1 MRVEELWRF
10 PVKSLQGERLDRAA
24 VVSDGLA
31 GDRRFA
37 IVDAETGLALT
48 ARRVPQLLF
57 ASARLV
63 GDDLEI
69 TLPDGSVAT
78 DDDALS
84 AWLGRPVLLVDGR
97 VKYDALSAE
106 CPVDETEVDWFS
118 YEGGE
123 GAFHDAPIW
132 RVSLISK
139 ATLGAWDRRRFRAN
153 VVLDGEGEDAL
164 VGGDVRLGD
173 AVLHV
178 ESPIVRCV
186 MITRPQPDGI
196 ERDVDVLRTINRDR
210 GSCIAIGAT
219 VRSPGDVRVGHEL
232 VPRD

>member
-1 MRVEELWRF
+1 MRVDELWRF

-24 VVSDGLA
+24 VVADGLA

-37 IVDAETGLALT
+37 IVDPDTGLALT

-57 ASARLV
+57 ASAQLRD
-63 GDDLEI
+63 GDVEI
-69 TLPDGSVAT
+69 TLPDGSVAK

-84 AWLGRPVLLVDGR
+84 AWLGRSVMLLDG
-97 VKYDALSAE
+97 DAQRGSRSAE
-106 CPVDETEVDWFS
+106 CPTDETENEWFS
-118 YEGGE
+118 YEGAE

-132 RVSLISK
+132 RVSLISQ
-139 ATLGAWDRRRFRAN
+139 ATLGKWDRRRFRAN

-164 VGGDVRLGD
+164 VGNDIELGD

-196 ERDVDVLRTINRDR
+196 ERDVEVLRSINRDR

-219 VRSPGDVRVGHEL
+219 VRSPGELGVGDALRRV
-232 VPRD
+232 

>member
-1 MRVEELWRF
+1 MHVEELWRF

-24 VVSDGLA
+24 IVADGLA

-57 ASARLV
+57 ASARLA
-63 GDDLEI
+63 GDDVAI
-69 TLPDGSVAT
+69 RLPDGSEAD

-84 AWLGRPVLLVDGR
+84 AWLGRPVTLVDGHR
-97 VKYDALSAE
+97 KPHAVSAE
-106 CPVDETEVDWFS
+106 CPVDETEVDWFT
-118 YEGGE
+118 YEGAP

-132 RVSLISK
+132 RVSMIST
-139 ATLGAWDRRRFRAN
+139 ATLGEWDRRRFRAN

-164 VGGDVRLGD
+164 VGKQIALGE

-178 ESPIVRCV
+178 ESQIVRCV
-186 MITRPQPDGI
+186 MITRPQPEGI
-196 ERDVDVLRTINRDR
+196 ERDVEVLRMINRDR
-210 GSCIAIGAT
+210 GSFIAIGAT
-219 VRSPGDVRVGHEL
+219 VRTPGEVNVGDEL
-232 VPRD
+232 VRA

>member
-78 DDDALS
+78 EDDALS

-97 VKYDALSAE
+97 VKSDAMSAE